1 MAQVGADGNSSVMGI
16 VYAECE
22 ATSKYNVTGGSNAFI
37 ALSFYKGKAF
47 FITGKEHIQHM
58 YNKVDTNLNF
68 VEREKEVEKFWKEND
83 IFKKS
88 MENRKEGE
96 T

>member
-1 MAQVGADGNSSVMGI
+1 MGI

-47 FITGKEHIQHM
+47 LYDRKLRCNYLSYKKRSAKDAYLAEM
-58 YNKVDTNLNF
+58 KLV
-68 VEREKEVEKFWKEND
+68 VND
-83 IFKKS
+83 IARARKS
-88 MENRKEGE
+88 PESGLFVLKQN
-96 T
+96 